1 MYKEK
6 VDSKEVLL
14 KQISKVDEYFNNEE
28 EIPYEEA
35 LKTLLMIEEASER
48 GEKSTICHIS
58 RLDVRHNCYRTL
70 QGSYRAIS
78 KETSIALNNPTDD
91 NLAIILGQFGIL
103 ENLKKYLEKEKDIPL
118 NILMEMNARTV
129 KGIGESEK
137 VFKKINH
144 ISR

>member
-1 MYKEK
+1 MQKEK

-14 KQISKVDEYFNNEE
+14 KQISKIDEYFNKKEP
-28 EIPYEEA
+28 IPYEEA

-48 GEKSTICHIS
+48 GEKSTICHVS

-103 ENLKKYLEKEKDIPL
+103 ENLEKYLKKEQEIPL

-129 KGIGESEK
+129 KGISESEK
-137 VFKKINH
+137 VFKKINN